1 MLAQLQSLLTVVILA
16 TVAYGLGSRLL
27 RGLGLHGTDPAA
39 NLVFSLM
46 TGLVGAGTL
55 LAVLGL
61 VGLLYAPLVGVLTL
75 TGCFWTAGEIVRQ
88 RQAGNRS
95 APAEAAGDSAESDP
109 PRWLVLFALV
119 AAGLAALGC
128 LVGAAA
134 PPTAGDALCYH
145 LELPKAFLADHRL
158 AFYPFS
164 ENSTF
169 PLLCEMWFLWAMA
182 MDGPVAAG
190 MVHWLLGLLFAGAT
204 AVLAAPI
211 VGRRWAWVAMSA
223 ALVVPGVTNQM
234 TAPMNDVALAAAT
247 TVALA
252 AWYRAVVLEEDR
264 RWLLVAGI
272 AAGGALA
279 IKYLAL
285 LFAAAM
291 VAGCL
296 WTGRRGGARLRLALE
311 SAAVIAVVSA
321 SVAGLWY
328 ARAAWHRGNP
338 VYPFFSEV
346 FPAQGPVCADPH
358 ETLPA
363 SKSKLGRTPSGA
375 LAAAWQ
381 VTMHPERLGGRAHQP
396 GVLFL
401 AVLPGLALVRR
412 LRGLGTLL
420 VIGAAYW
427 SAWYLLRQNVRFL
440 LPLIPIAA
448 VAAVWVVAEMRRFPP
463 GARLAGRL
471 LVCGIL
477 AAYAGLAAFRCSGQ
491 LAVATGA
498 QARADY
504 LALVEPTWRAAEVS
518 NLWFGPRGSLLS
530 TDYRALYFDCPVTR
544 ENAFRR
550 HTGYHRQIERPE
562 QLVPLL
568 RGEGFTHLLLVE
580 NLGRQGAEFDTTL
593 ATLVADCRAV
603 CGPASLP
610 VLADYT
616 FDDLD
621 GGRRRYQL
629 VLVR

>member
-1 MLAQLQSLLTVVILA
+1 
-16 TVAYGLGSRLL
+16 
-27 RGLGLHGTDPAA
+27 
-39 NLVFSLM
+39 
-46 TGLVGAGTL
+46 
-55 LAVLGL
+55 
-61 VGLLYAPLVGVLTL
+61 
-75 TGCFWTAGEIVRQ
+75 
-88 RQAGNRS
+88 
-95 APAEAAGDSAESDP
+95 
-109 PRWLVLFALV
+109 
-119 AAGLAALGC
+119 
-128 LVGAAA
+128 
-134 PPTAGDALCYH
+134 
-145 LELPKAFLADHRL
+145 
-158 AFYPFS
+158 
-164 ENSTF
+164 
-169 PLLCEMWFLWAMA
+169 LWAMA

-190 MVHWLLGLLFAGAT
+190 IVHWLLGLLFAGAT
-204 AVLAAPI
+204 TVLATPI

-223 ALVVPGVTNQM
+223 GLVVPGVTNQM

-252 AWYRAVVLEEDR
+252 AWYRAVVLEEGR

-285 LFAAAM
+285 LFALAM

-296 WTGRRGGARLRLALE
+296 WAGRRGGARRRLVLE

-321 SVAGLWY
+321 GVAGPWY

-346 FPAQGPVCADPH
+346 FPAQGPVYADPH

-420 VIGAAYW
+420 VIGAAYG

-463 GARLAGRL
+463 TARLAGRL

-477 AAYAGLAAFRCSGQ
+477 AAYAGLAALRCSGQ
-491 LAVATGA
+491 AAVATGV
-498 QARADY
+498 QRRSDY
-504 LALVEPTWRAAEVS
+504 LAVVEPTWRAAEMS
-518 NLWFGPRGSLLS
+518 NLWFGTRGSLLS

-544 ENAFRR
+544 ENALRR

-568 RGEGFTHLLLVE
+568 RGKGFTHLLLAE
-580 NLGRQGAEFDTTL
+580 NLGRQGAQFDATL
-593 ATLVADCRAV
+593 ATLVANCRAA

-610 VLADYT
+610 VLAEYT
-616 FDDLD
+616 FEDLD
-621 GGRRRYQL
+621 RGRRRYQL